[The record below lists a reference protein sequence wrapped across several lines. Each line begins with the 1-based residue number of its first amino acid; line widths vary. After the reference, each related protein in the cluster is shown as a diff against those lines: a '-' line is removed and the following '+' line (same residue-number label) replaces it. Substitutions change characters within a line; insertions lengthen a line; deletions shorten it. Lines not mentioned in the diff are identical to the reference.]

1 MTLAVRRIIE
11 MSKEIENLVSEST
24 CAKFASPICKIRM
37 RPLSMDDFN
46 SCWEGTV
53 KDIEKAFTGDFSGLT
68 EEEMEIFESLADF
81 YYDGIFKGHLYAE
94 KLGKYWE

>member
-11 MSKEIENLVSEST
+11 MSKEVECIASESI

-37 RPLSMDDFN
+37 RPFSMDVFD

-53 KDIEKAFTGDFSGLT
+53 KDIKKALTGDFSGLK
-68 EEEMEIFESLADF
+68 EEELEIFESLADF

>member
-1 MTLAVRRIIE
+1 MTLAVKRIIE
-11 MSKEIENLVSEST
+11 MSKEIECIASESI
-24 CAKFASPICKIRM
+24 CAKFASPICKVRM
-37 RPLSMDDFN
+37 RPLSMDDFD

-53 KDIEKAFTGDFSGLT
+53 KDVKKALTGDFSGL
-68 EEEMEIFESLADF
+68 EEKEIEIFEALADF